1 MRAWFITNFCDLY
14 DSNTMK
20 HQCHLYWQE
29 DLELK
34 DKPLVLVFFAPS
46 RLCVSL
52 FWIAQRRED
61 AKMNY
66 LEKGKYGRTAS

>member
-1 MRAWFITNFCDLY
+1 MRGRKIFDLY

-46 RLCVSL
+46 RLRVSL
-52 FWIAQRRED
+52 FLDHAKTLRRKDE
-61 AKMNY
+61 
-66 LEKGKYGRTAS
+66 